1 MAKHEEANQTWS
13 ASHIQLELREVL
25 MLHFGDYV
33 FLAVISGSV
42 YLVAVR
48 VLDIVRGKTQLTNHS
63 QGENDNTAGARR

>member
-1 MAKHEEANQTWS
+1 
-13 ASHIQLELREVL
+13 

-48 VLDIVRGKTQLTNHS
+48 LLDIVRGKTQLTNHS
-63 QGENDNTAGARR
+63 PG

>member
-1 MAKHEEANQTWS
+1 MAEHEEANRTWS

-48 VLDIVRGKTQLTNHS
+48 LLDIVRGKTQLTNHT
-63 QGENDNTAGARR
+63 QGEKGNTTGAPR